1 MKKILLLVAIFA
13 TTLLSAQTGGYWVQE
28 FKAKMNTGNDLTEA
42 FDKIFKDSKFNKGAI
57 VLSELTTGSQ
67 GMTHRIAWQFT
78 IGTDMMEKDA
88 ISPDKW
94 DAFFSKLTNYVEVWG
109 PSYSGRL
116 LGFQMGDH
124 VKNATVHIW
133 DVKIK
138 DPTKFKA
145 AHDVLLKE
153 LKDDF
158 TGRDVGFGTYD
169 IGRPNGA
176 THWMYL
182 SGKDGE
188 DHLKLYDKLE
198 KSAEFWK
205 YIKDRGEV
213 VDVKDFELKYL
224 KIKQ

>member
-1 MKKILLLVAIFA
+1 
-13 TTLLSAQTGGYWVQE
+13 
-28 FKAKMNTGNDLTEA
+28 
-42 FDKIFKDSKFNKGAI
+42 
-57 VLSELTTGSQ
+57 
-67 GMTHRIAWQFT
+67 
-78 IGTDMMEKDA
+78 
-88 ISPDKW
+88 
-94 DAFFSKLTNYVEVWG
+94 
-109 PSYSGRL
+109 
-116 LGFQMGDH
+116 MGDH

-213 VDVKDFELKYL
+213 IDVKDFELKYL